1 MGAAEL
7 LILLTILLLLF
18 GANRLPQLGRS
29 LGKGIRDFRE
39 GISGHDDE
47 DIELQAHRNEAEGEN
62 RSPSEAALG
71 GVESRAEGEGMLARG
86 RSFRAGERR
95 CSV

>member
-1 MGAAEL
+1 VGVAEL
-7 LILLTILLLLF
+7 LILLAILLLVF
-18 GANRLPQLGRS
+18 GAKRLPQLGRS

-62 RSPSEAALG
+62 PQPSEAALG
-71 GVESRAEGEGMLARG
+71 GVESRAEGEGNARTG
-86 RSFRAGERR
+86 QKL
-95 CSV
+95 

>member
-1 MGAAEL
+1 VGVAEL
-7 LILLTILLLLF
+7 LILLAILLLLF

-62 RSPSEAALG
+62 PSPSEAPLG
-71 GVESRAEGEGMLARG
+71 GVESRAEGEGNARTG
-86 RSFRAGERR
+86 QKL
-95 CSV
+95 

>member
-1 MGAAEL
+1 VGVAEL
-7 LILLTILLLLF
+7 LILLAILLLVF
-18 GANRLPQLGRS
+18 GAKRLPQLGRS

-62 RSPSEAALG
+62 PSPSEAALG
-71 GVESRAEGEGMLARG
+71 GEESRAEGEGNARTG
-86 RSFRAGERR
+86 QKL
-95 CSV
+95 

>member
-1 MGAAEL
+1 VGVAEL
-7 LILLTILLLLF
+7 LILLAILLLVF
-18 GANRLPQLGRS
+18 GAKRLPQLGRS

-62 RSPSEAALG
+62 PSPSEADLD
-71 GVESRAEGEGMLARG
+71 GVESRAEGEGNARTG
-86 RSFRAGERR
+86 QKL
-95 CSV
+95 

>member
-1 MGAAEL
+1 VGVVEL
-7 LILLTILLLLF
+7 LILLTILLLIF

-29 LGKGIRDFRE
+29 LGKGIREFRE

-62 RSPSEAALG
+62 PSPSEAALG
-71 GVESRAEGEGMLARG
+71 GVESRAEGEGNARTG
-86 RSFRAGERR
+86 QKL
-95 CSV
+95 

>member
-1 MGAAEL
+1 MGAVEL

-62 RSPSEAALG
+62 PSPSEAEAALG
-71 GVESRAEGEGMLARG
+71 GVESRAEGEGNARTG
-86 RSFRAGERR
+86 QKL
-95 CSV
+95 

>member
-1 MGAAEL
+1 VGVAEL
-7 LILLTILLLLF
+7 LILLAILLLVF

-62 RSPSEAALG
+62 PSPSEAALG
-71 GVESRAEGEGMLARG
+71 GVESHAEGEGNARTG
-86 RSFRAGERR
+86 QKL
-95 CSV
+95 

>member
-1 MGAAEL
+1 VGVAEL
-7 LILLTILLLLF
+7 LILLAILLLVF
-18 GANRLPQLGRS
+18 GAKRLPQLGRS

-62 RSPSEAALG
+62 PSPSEAEAALG
-71 GVESRAEGEGMLARG
+71 GVESRAEGEGNARTG
-86 RSFRAGERR
+86 QKL
-95 CSV
+95 

>member
-1 MGAAEL
+1 MGVAEL
-7 LILLTILLLLF
+7 LILLAILLLVF

-29 LGKGIRDFRE
+29 LGKGIREFRE

-62 RSPSEAALG
+62 PSPSEAEAALG
-71 GVESRAEGEGMLARG
+71 GVESRAEGEGNARTG
-86 RSFRAGERR
+86 QKL
-95 CSV
+95 

>member
-1 MGAAEL
+1 MGAVEL

-18 GANRLPQLGRS
+18 GANRVPQFGRS
-29 LGKGIRDFRE
+29 LGKGIREFRE

-62 RSPSEAALG
+62 PSPSEAALG
-71 GVESRAEGEGMLARG
+71 EGNARTG
-86 RSFRAGERR
+86 QKL
-95 CSV
+95 

>member
-1 MGAAEL
+1 MGVAEL
-7 LILLTILLLLF
+7 FILLAILLLVF

-29 LGKGIRDFRE
+29 LGKGIREFRE

-62 RSPSEAALG
+62 PSPSEAEAALG
-71 GVESRAEGEGMLARG
+71 GVESCAEGEGNARTG
-86 RSFRAGERR
+86 QKL
-95 CSV
+95 

>member
-1 MGAAEL
+1 VGVAEL
-7 LILLTILLLLF
+7 LILLAILLLLF

-62 RSPSEAALG
+62 PSPSEADLD
-71 GVESRAEGEGMLARG
+71 GVESRAEGEGNARTG
-86 RSFRAGERR
+86 QKL
-95 CSV
+95 